1 MSETANQENNN
12 NKSVKLISIKDL
24 LKNNYNFVIPSYQ
37 RGYRW
42 RGKNG
47 EVQALLE
54 DIKEFIE
61 NKEGDEKYCLNP
73 IAVKKVSS
81 TEYNLVDGQ
90 QRLTSIYLI
99 LKYLNKELNLK
110 NEDNNFNINYDTKE
124 KNKDFLK
131 DINENTLEKD
141 YKQNID
147 YYHIYNAYVFIKN
160 WFEKNEIDQKDFK
173 DNLLYNV
180 NIIWY
185 NVGGDDEN
193 EVFQRLNAGKISL
206 TNSELI
212 KAIFLRY
219 SSQNNSSEDIRKL
232 EQINMANQWENIE
245 IELDNDD
252 FWYFICRNKKLSDK
266 YNVRIDFLFHIIYES
281 EIGRIDDNEEY
292 KIFRHFYE
300 KINNHN
306 CINLKSIWED
316 VFSYFYI
323 LKEWYED
330 NQIYNDLGFLITVSN
345 RSISYFLEKY
355 KKSENRGIFKI
366 KIKNMIKNIICGK
379 NIDDKE
385 KLNNID
391 SIIRELNYSDKEKVQ
406 KLLLLFNIIESS
418 KENIRF
424 SFEKYKNT
432 NKWSIEHIYARHSED
447 LSDNQKIVFVKDH
460 IDYLKNNV
468 NNYFEEYKQEQSN
481 KNEIKISLKLIK
493 NMKSENE
500 YKTYFE
506 DIRGLVYFI
515 ERKLSEQYIDKEQ
528 EYVDNNDLDNIQN
541 LALLDSDSNSSL
553 NNSIFQIKLKKIKE
567 FLKDPKKY
575 IPIATKNVF
584 FKYYTKEAKQILFWS
599 NTDMNDYIEYIVNS
613 VKEYLK

>member
-1 MSETANQENNN
+1 MAETNNQDNN
-12 NKSVKLISIKDL
+12 NKSVEMLTVKYL
-24 LKNNYNFVIPSYQ
+24 LNNNYNFVIPSYQ

-54 DIKEFIE
+54 DIKEFIG
-61 NKEGDEKYCLNP
+61 NKKGDEKYCLNP
-73 IAVKKVSS
+73 IAVKKVSY

-90 QRLTSIYLI
+90 QRLTTIYLI

-124 KNKDFLK
+124 KNKYFLK
-131 DINENTLEKD
+131 DINENTSEND

-147 YYHIYNAYVFIKN
+147 YYHIFKAYQYIYD
-160 WFEKNEIDQKDFK
+160 WFKEIDKENFK
-173 DNLLYNV
+173 ENLLNNV

-316 VFSYFYI
+316 VVSYFYI

-355 KKSENRGIFKI
+355 KKSENRDIFKI

-447 LSDNQKIVFVKDH
+447 LSDN
-460 IDYLKNNV
+460 YL
-468 NNYFEEYKQEQSN
+468 
-481 KNEIKISLKLIK
+481 LKTI
-493 NMKSENE
+493 
-500 YKTYFE
+500 
-506 DIRGLVYFI
+506 
-515 ERKLSEQYIDKEQ
+515 
-528 EYVDNNDLDNIQN
+528 
-541 LALLDSDSNSSL
+541 
-553 NNSIFQIKLKKIKE
+553 
-567 FLKDPKKY
+567 
-575 IPIATKNVF
+575 
-584 FKYYTKEAKQILFWS
+584 
-599 NTDMNDYIEYIVNS
+599 
-613 VKEYLK
+613 

>member
-1 MSETANQENNN
+1 MTETTNQGNN
-12 NKSVKLISIKDL
+12 NKSVKMCSIVEL
-24 LKNNYNFVIPSYQ
+24 LKYNFVIPSYQ

-42 RGKNG
+42 RGENG

-61 NKEGDEKYCLNP
+61 NKKGDEKYCLNP
-73 IAVKKVSS
+73 IAVKSVKKDDDK
-81 TEYNLVDGQ
+81 EQYNLVDGQ
-90 QRLTSIYLI
+90 QRLTTIYLI
-99 LKYLNKELNLK
+99 LKYLNKELKLE
-110 NEDNNFNINYDTKE
+110 NEDAKQFTLRYETKSNENFLEN
-124 KNKDFLK
+124 
-131 DINENTLEKD
+131 INENKSKE
-141 YKQNID
+141 NID
-147 YYHIYNAYVFIKN
+147 YYHIYNAYVYIKK
-160 WFEKNEIDQKDFK
+160 WFDEKDIDKENFK
-173 DNLLYNV
+173 ENLLNNV

-316 VFSYFYI
+316 VVSYFYI

-345 RSISYFLEKY
+345 RSISYFLEEY
-355 KKSENRGIFKI
+355 KKSENRYIFKI

-493 NMKSENE
+493 NMKSEN
-500 YKTYFE
+500 
-506 DIRGLVYFI
+506 
-515 ERKLSEQYIDKEQ
+515 
-528 EYVDNNDLDNIQN
+528 
-541 LALLDSDSNSSL
+541 
-553 NNSIFQIKLKKIKE
+553 
-567 FLKDPKKY
+567 
-575 IPIATKNVF
+575 
-584 FKYYTKEAKQILFWS
+584 
-599 NTDMNDYIEYIVNS
+599 M
-613 VKEYLK
+613 

>member
-1 MSETANQENNN
+1 M
-12 NKSVKLISIKDL
+12 
-24 LKNNYNFVIPSYQ
+24 
-37 RGYRW
+37 YRW
-42 RGKNG
+42 RGENG

-54 DIKEFIE
+54 YIKEFIE
-61 NKEGDEKYCLNP
+61 NKKGDEKYCLNP
-73 IAVKKVSS
+73 IAVKKDDNK
-81 TEYNLVDGQ
+81 EQYNLVDGQ
-90 QRLTSIYLI
+90 QRLTTIYLI
-99 LKYLNKELNLK
+99 LKYLNNIKLNNGNPEQFKFTLKYETKSNESFLDEIKENC
-110 NEDNNFNINYDTKE
+110 
-124 KNKDFLK
+124 
-131 DINENTLEKD
+131 

-147 YYHIYNAYVFIKN
+147 YYYIFEAYKYIDI
-160 WFEKNEIDQKDFK
+160 WFKKNENNQIEKKNFK
-173 DNLLYNV
+173 ENFKKNLLKNV

-185 NVGGDDEN
+185 NIGGDDEN
-193 EVFQRLNAGKISL
+193 ETFQRLNAGKISL

-212 KAIFLRY
+212 KAIILRY
-219 SSQNNSSEDIRKL
+219 SHQNNLSEDIRKL

-245 IELDNDD
+245 IELDNND
-252 FWYFICRNKKLSDK
+252 FWYFICKDKKLSYK

-281 EIGRIDDNEEY
+281 EIVRIDDNEEY

-300 KINNHN
+300 KINNPN
-306 CINLKSIWED
+306 GYNLKSIWEYI
-316 VFSYFYI
+316 VSYFYI

-330 NQIYNDLGFLITVSN
+330 NQIYNDLGFLITESN
-345 RSISYFLEKY
+345 RTISDFLKKY
-355 KKSENRGIFKI
+355 KNSESRYSFKI
-366 KIKNMIKNIICGK
+366 EIKNMIKNIICGK

-385 KLNNID
+385 KLDNIG
-391 SIIRELNYSDKEKVQ
+391 SIIIKLNYSDKDKVK

-424 SFEKYKNT
+424 SFEKYKNIS
-432 NKWSIEHIYARHSED
+432 KWSIEHIYARNSED

-460 IDYLKNNV
+460 IEYLKNNAEK
-468 NNYFEEYKQEQSN
+468 YFEEYKQEQSN
-481 KNEIKISLKLIK
+481 ENEIKISLELIK

-506 DIRGLVYFI
+506 DICSLVYFI

-553 NNSIFQIKLKKIKE
+553 NNSIFQIKIKKIKE

-584 FKYYTKEAKQILFWS
+584 LKYYTKEAKQILFWS
-599 NTDMNDYIEYIVNS
+599 NTDMNNYIEYIVNS
-613 VKEYLK
+613 VQEYLNTNGEIYE

>member
-1 MSETANQENNN
+1 MSEPTNQGNN
-12 NKSVKLISIKDL
+12 NKSVKMCSIVEL
-24 LKNNYNFVIPSYQ
+24 LKYNFVIPSYQ

-42 RGKNG
+42 RGENG

-61 NKEGDEKYCLNP
+61 NKKGDEKYCLNP
-73 IAVKKVSS
+73 IAVKAVKKDDDK
-81 TEYNLVDGQ
+81 EQYNLVDGQ
-90 QRLTSIYLI
+90 QRLTTIYLI
-99 LKYLNKELNLK
+99 LKYLNKELKLE
-110 NEDNNFNINYDTKE
+110 NEDAKQFTLRYETKSNENFLEN
-124 KNKDFLK
+124 
-131 DINENTLEKD
+131 INENKSKE
-141 YKQNID
+141 NID
-147 YYHIYNAYVFIKN
+147 YYHIYNAYVYIKK
-160 WFEKNEIDQKDFK
+160 WFDEKDIDKENFK
-173 DNLLYNV
+173 ENLLNNV

-185 NVGGDDEN
+185 DVGGDDEN

-219 SSQNNSSEDIRKL
+219 SSKNNSSEDIRKL
-232 EQINMANQWENIE
+232 EQINVANQWENIE

-300 KINNHN
+300 KINNPN
-306 CINLKSIWED
+306 CGNLKSIWKD
-316 VFSYFYI
+316 IVSYFYI

-345 RSISYFLEKY
+345 RSISYFLEEY
-355 KKSENRGIFKI
+355 KKSENRYIFKI

-385 KLNNID
+385 KLYDMENIIMGL
-391 SIIRELNYSDKEKVQ
+391 SYNEDKNRVKN
-406 KLLLLFNIIESS
+406 LLLLFNIIESS

-424 SFEKYKNT
+424 SFEKYKT
-432 NKWSIEHIYARHSED
+432 RKWSIEHIYARHSED
-447 LSDNQKIVFVKDH
+447 LSDNQKIAFVKDH
-460 IDYLKNNV
+460 IDYLQNNAK
-468 NNYFEEYKQEQSN
+468 NYFEEYKQEQSN
-481 KNEIKISLKLIK
+481 ENEIKISLELIK

-506 DIRGLVYFI
+506 DISGLVYFI

-528 EYVDNNDLDNIQN
+528 EYTANNDLDNIQN

-599 NTDMNDYIEYIVNS
+599 NTDMNNYIEYIVNS
-613 VKEYLK
+613 VQEYLK

>member
-1 MSETANQENNN
+1 
-12 NKSVKLISIKDL
+12 
-24 LKNNYNFVIPSYQ
+24 
-37 RGYRW
+37 
-42 RGKNG
+42 
-47 EVQALLE
+47 
-54 DIKEFIE
+54 
-61 NKEGDEKYCLNP
+61 
-73 IAVKKVSS
+73 
-81 TEYNLVDGQ
+81 
-90 QRLTSIYLI
+90 
-99 LKYLNKELNLK
+99 
-110 NEDNNFNINYDTKE
+110 
-124 KNKDFLK
+124 
-131 DINENTLEKD
+131 
-141 YKQNID
+141 
-147 YYHIYNAYVFIKN
+147 
-160 WFEKNEIDQKDFK
+160 
-173 DNLLYNV
+173 
-180 NIIWY
+180 
-185 NVGGDDEN
+185 
-193 EVFQRLNAGKISL
+193 
-206 TNSELI
+206 
-212 KAIFLRY
+212 
-219 SSQNNSSEDIRKL
+219 
-232 EQINMANQWENIE
+232 
-245 IELDNDD
+245 
-252 FWYFICRNKKLSDK
+252 
-266 YNVRIDFLFHIIYES
+266 
-281 EIGRIDDNEEY
+281 
-292 KIFRHFYE
+292 
-300 KINNHN
+300 
-306 CINLKSIWED
+306 
-316 VFSYFYI
+316 
-323 LKEWYED
+323 
-330 NQIYNDLGFLITVSN
+330 
-345 RSISYFLEKY
+345 
-355 KKSENRGIFKI
+355 
-366 KIKNMIKNIICGK
+366 MIKNIICGK

-567 FLKDPKKY
+567 FLKNPEKY